1 MAQGSRVCPN
11 CGGLNGIDE
20 ETCYRCGKR
29 LPGPVTGAVSGLL
42 AELRAQ
48 EHPMTKV
55 FWALSIL
62 VFAACL
68 AVDADPKALLYGFR
82 NSTSLRFGELFGP
95 LVGTEPFRLLSA
107 TFVHGGALHIF
118 FNSGALLYLGRFVEG
133 EFGSARFAILFVLS
147 AIGGFALAVF
157 WNPYVRVVGAS
168 GGIFGLIGAMT
179 AMFLVRRDPVLKK
192 AVVQMLI
199 YALIMTFI
207 FPGISISAH
216 LGGLAAGV
224 VIGFFF
230 ELTRRTRALDK
241 VMVALAV
248 LAVGASVGS
257 IVLSNRSPFWK
268 EVRME
273 EEMRGPQ

>member
-29 LPGPVTGAVSGLL
+29 LPGAVTGAFSGVLQ
-42 AELRAQ
+42 ELRAF
-48 EHPMTKV
+48 EHPMTKL

-68 AVDADPKALLYGFR
+68 AVDASPKALLYGFR
-82 NSTSLRFGELFGP
+82 DSTSLRFGELFGP
-95 LVGTEPFRLLSA
+95 FVGPEPFRLLSA
-107 TFVHGGALHIF
+107 AFVHGGALHIF

-147 AIGGFALAVF
+147 VIGGFALAVF

-207 FPGISISAH
+207 FPGISVTAH
-216 LGGLAAGV
+216 LGGLATGV
-224 VIGFFF
+224 AVGFLF
-230 ELTRRTRALDK
+230 ELDRRRRTLDK
-241 VMVALAV
+241 LMVVLAV

-257 IVLSNRSPFWK
+257 IILANRSPVWK
-268 EVRME
+268 EVRLQ
-273 EEMRGPQ
+273 EEMRGAP